1 VRIPHLDSPRLLGLG
16 LLAGLVLAGV
26 GTASAAA
33 PAFAHDN
40 VVSSR
45 PYNSEVVTKPIDTV
59 TVTFSDEL
67 LTLGSSTSG
76 FAIEVTDADGG
87 HHESGCVTVT
97 GSDASTGVALGE
109 AGRYDVTWR
118 VVADD
123 GHPISGTYSFTWQP
137 KAVTVAA
144 PAYSGPPDCGAA
156 WSGIPAAASQV
167 GDSSTPQPGQTAPSG
182 QVGEGGQTG
191 GAETATSEPEPT
203 MTILSAVPADSND
216 DSGLALPLTIVAG
229 VGALAALSAVLFY
242 VVRRARGDHSPRS

>member
-1 VRIPHLDSPRLLGLG
+1 VRISPLDSPRLLGLG

-26 GTASAAA
+26 GAASAAA

-67 LTLGSSTSG
+67 LALGSSTNG

-87 HHESGCVTVT
+87 HHESGCVTVD

-109 AGRYDVTWR
+109 AGKYDVTWR
-118 VVADD
+118 VVSND

-144 PAYSGPPDCGAA
+144 PAYNGPPDCGAA
-156 WSGIPAAASQV
+156 WSGIPAASNTI
-167 GDSSTPQPGQTAPSG
+167 DSTSAPEPGQSAPG
-182 QVGEGGQTG
+182 QVGEGAGAGTG
-191 GAETATSEPEPT
+191 ETATSEPEPT

-216 DSGLALPLTIVAG
+216 DSGLALPVTIG
-229 VGALAALSAVLFY
+229 VGLAALAALSAVLFY